1 MATRRPTHRD
11 RDSVSDQ
18 RALKSSRLQIEV
30 RETLRRLLVTMPGTR
45 YGMEFG
51 DVNGRLALLSGFGPN
66 DKSAPITARE
76 FAALAERAAK
86 KLEAL
91 ELGSSARRAGSK
103 AWIDKAPK
111 R

>member
-18 RALKSSRLQIEV
+18 RALKSSQLEIEV

-86 KLEAL
+86 KKAL
-91 ELGSSARRAGSK
+91 ELGWSARRAGSK